1 MSNFAFAGIATSILT
16 EFDLY
21 AWVFDV
27 VLSEPPF
34 DGVAGEG
41 FSLVARCPFTGPLA
55 LGLGLA
61 LLPLK

>member
-21 AWVFDV
+21 AWVFGV
-27 VLSEPPF
+27 ALFERPC

-41 FSLVARCPFTGPLA
+41 FSLVARGPFTGPLA
-55 LGLGLA
+55 LGLGFA
-61 LLPLK
+61 LVPLK